1 MDEFKNLHEAVK
13 GRLSQVGFKKPTLV
27 QREAIPKLLE
37 GKNSLLIAPT
47 GTGKTEAALLPIF
60 SQFMEEG
67 SKEEGIKII
76 YIAPLRALNRDML
89 DRLQKWS
96 DFLDLDIQVRHGDTT
111 QYQRRQQA
119 LDPPDMLITTPET
132 LQAILP
138 GSRMKEHLKHV
149 NWTVIDEVHE
159 LAESKRGI
167 QLTIGLERL
176 ARLAEDFQRIG
187 LSATIG
193 NEEGVAKFLAGNNEM
208 EKEMKKSVE
217 ELKDQLSKIHTGRAN
232 PTMIE
237 DLKVDYYGS
246 ETPINQIAN
255 VTAPEGSLLAVQPY
269 DASQIDAIEKAI
281 MEADLGLNPTDDGNV
296 IRIPVPKLSAE
307 RREEYVDRI
316 EEMGQETKI
325 SLRNIRRET
334 NKKIESKEEEGELT
348 EDDKY
353 MLEDEVDETTDSF
366 VEKVD
371 ELLENKAE
379 QIKSL

>member
-1 MDEFKNLHEAVK
+1 MKLTDFKPL
-13 GRLSQVGFKKPTLV
+13 
-27 QREAIPKLLE
+27 
-37 GKNSLLIAPT
+37 
-47 GTGKTEAALLPIF
+47 
-60 SQFMEEG
+60 
-67 SKEEGIKII
+67 KE
-76 YIAPLRALNRDML
+76 
-89 DRLQKWS
+89 
-96 DFLDLDIQVRHGDTT
+96 
-111 QYQRRQQA
+111 
-119 LDPPDMLITTPET
+119 
-132 LQAILP
+132 
-138 GSRMKEHLKHV
+138 MK
-149 NWTVIDEVHE
+149 
-159 LAESKRGI
+159 
-167 QLTIGLERL
+167 
-176 ARLAEDFQRIG
+176 
-187 LSATIG
+187 
-193 NEEGVAKFLAGNNEM
+193 
-208 EKEMKKSVE
+208 KEMKKSVE

-269 DASQIDAIEKAI
+269 DSSQIDAIEKAI

-334 NKKIESKEEEGELT
+334 NKKIETKEEEGELT

-353 MLEDEVDETTDSF
+353 MLKDEVDETTDSF